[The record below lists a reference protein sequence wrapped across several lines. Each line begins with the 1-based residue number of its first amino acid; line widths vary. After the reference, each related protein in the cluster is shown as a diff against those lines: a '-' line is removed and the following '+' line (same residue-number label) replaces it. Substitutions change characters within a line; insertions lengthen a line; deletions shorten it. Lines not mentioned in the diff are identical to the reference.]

1 MHAVRY
7 RNADGDIRLG
17 RLEDDQI
24 VDAGAAG
31 HQGFVPSVE
40 GWAVIAAASGATTP
54 VGDVQLL
61 HPVVPS
67 KIIAIGLN
75 YRDHAKESDLAV
87 PEVPVVF
94 SKFSTSLI
102 GHGEPIVIPRE
113 ETRPDFEGELAVVIG
128 RRTHR
133 ATLDDALSAIGG
145 ITCVHDVSGRR
156 AQLETPL
163 RQFDYGKSFD
173 TFCPLGPSIATTDGV
188 DFADI
193 DVELAIDGEV
203 MQSSNTRHLIFSVAA
218 IIEYLTRGITLLPG
232 DVICT
237 GTPGGVGD
245 SREPR
250 RYLRDGETVTVTVG
264 GVGSLS
270 NPVTFEQ

>member
-7 RNADGDIRLG
+7 RNAAGEIRLG
-17 RLEDDQI
+17 RLEGETI
-24 VDAGAAG
+24 VDAGTAG

-40 GWAVIAAASGATTP
+40 GWAIVAAASGDTTP
-54 VGDVQLL
+54 VADVQLL

-75 YRDHAKESDLAV
+75 YRDHAKESELDIPA
-87 PEVPVVF
+87 VPVVF

-102 GHGEPIVIPRE
+102 GHGESIVIPRE
-113 ETRPDFEGELAVVIG
+113 ETRPDFEGELAVIIG
-128 RRTHR
+128 KRTHR
-133 ATLDDALSAIGG
+133 ATLVDALSAIGG

-173 TFCPLGPSIATTDGV
+173 TFCPLGPAVASTDGV

-203 MQSSNTRHLIFSVAA
+203 MQSSNTKHLIFSVAE

-245 SREPR
+245 SRDPR
-250 RYLRDGETVTVTVG
+250 RYLREGETVTVTVG

-270 NPVTFEQ
+270 NPVTIEQ

>member
-7 RNADGDIRLG
+7 RNADGEIRLG
-17 RLEDDQI
+17 RLEGDLI
-24 VDAGAAG
+24 VDAGGAG
-31 HQGFVPSVE
+31 QQGFVPSVE
-40 GWAVIAAASGATTP
+40 GWAVIAAASGTPTP
-54 VGDVQLL
+54 VAAVQLL

-75 YRDHAKESDLAV
+75 YRDHAKESDLDIPA
-87 PEVPVVF
+87 VPVVF

-102 GHGEPIVIPRE
+102 GHGESIVIPRE
-113 ETRPDFEGELAVVIG
+113 ETRPDFEGELAVIIG
-128 RRTHR
+128 KRTHR
-133 ATLDDALSAIGG
+133 ATLDNALAAIGG

-173 TFCPLGPSIATTDGV
+173 TFCPLGPSVASTDGV

-203 MQSSNTRHLIFSVAA
+203 MQSSNTKHLIFSVAE

-250 RYLRDGETVTVTVG
+250 RYLREGETVSITVG
-264 GVGSLS
+264 GVGTLS
-270 NPVTFEQ
+270 NPVTMEQ

>member
-7 RNADGDIRLG
+7 RNAAGEIRLG
-17 RLEDDQI
+17 RLEDETI
-24 VDAGAAG
+24 VDAGSAG
-31 HQGFVPSVE
+31 PQGFVPSVE
-40 GWAVIAAASGATTP
+40 GWAVIAAASGSTTAAA
-54 VGDVQLL
+54 DVQLL

-67 KIIAIGLN
+67 KVIAIGLN
-75 YRDHAKESDLAV
+75 YRDHAKESDLDIPAM
-87 PEVPVVF
+87 PVVF

-102 GHGEPIVIPRE
+102 GHGESIVIPRE
-113 ETRPDFEGELAVVIG
+113 ETRPDFEGELAVIIG
-128 RRTHR
+128 KRTHR

-173 TFCPLGPSIATTDGV
+173 TFCPLGPSVASTDGV
-188 DFADI
+188 NFADI

-203 MQSSNTRHLIFSVAA
+203 MQSSNTKHLIFSVAE

-245 SREPR
+245 SRDPR
-250 RYLRDGETVTVTVG
+250 RYLREGETVTVTVG

>member
-7 RNADGDIRLG
+7 RNAAGEIRLG
-17 RLEDDQI
+17 RLEDQTI
-24 VDAGAAG
+24 IDAGVAG
-31 HQGFVPSVE
+31 AQGFVPSVE
-40 GWAVIAAASGATTP
+40 GWATIATAAGATLS
-54 VGDVQLL
+54 VADVQLL

-75 YRDHAKESDLAV
+75 YRDHAKESELDV
-87 PEVPVVF
+87 PAVPVVF

-102 GHGEPIVIPRE
+102 GHGESIVIPRE

-133 ATLDDALSAIGG
+133 ATLADALTAIGG

-173 TFCPLGPSIATTDGV
+173 TFCPLGPSIASTEGTDFG
-188 DFADI
+188 DI

-203 MQSSNTRHLIFSVAA
+203 MQSSNTRNLIFSVAE

-232 DVICT
+232 DVIAT

-245 SREPR
+245 SRDPR
-250 RYLRDGETVTVTVG
+250 RYLRAGETVTVTVG
-264 GVGSLS
+264 GVGTLA

>member
-7 RNADGDIRLG
+7 RNAAGEIRLG
-17 RLEDDQI
+17 RLEDETI
-24 VDAGAAG
+24 VDAGSAG
-31 HQGFVPSVE
+31 PQGFVPSVE
-40 GWAVIAAASGATTP
+40 GWAVIAAASGSTTAAA
-54 VGDVQLL
+54 DVQLL

-67 KIIAIGLN
+67 KVIAIGLN
-75 YRDHAKESDLAV
+75 YRDHAKESELDIPAM
-87 PEVPVVF
+87 PVVF

-102 GHGEPIVIPRE
+102 GHGESIVIPRE
-113 ETRPDFEGELAVVIG
+113 ETRPDFEGELAVIIG
-128 RRTHR
+128 KRTHR
-133 ATLDDALSAIGG
+133 ATLDDALSTIGG

-173 TFCPLGPSIATTDGV
+173 TFCPLGPSVASTDGV
-188 DFADI
+188 NFADI

-203 MQSSNTRHLIFSVAA
+203 MQSSNTKHLIFSVAE

-245 SREPR
+245 SRDPR
-250 RYLRDGETVTVTVG
+250 RYLREGETVTVTVG
-264 GVGSLS
+264 GVGSLT

>member
-7 RNADGDIRLG
+7 RNAAGEIRLG
-17 RLEDDQI
+17 RLDGEMI
-24 VDAGAAG
+24 VDAGMAG
-31 HQGFVPSVE
+31 AQGFVPDVE
-40 GWAVIAAASGATTP
+40 GWAVIAAATGEATSAA
-54 VGDVQLL
+54 DVQLL

-75 YRDHAKESDLAV
+75 YRDHAEESELDIPA
-87 PEVPVVF
+87 VPVVF

-102 GHGEPIVIPRE
+102 GHGETIVIPRE

-133 ATLDDALSAIGG
+133 ATLADALSAIGG

-173 TFCPLGPSIATTDGV
+173 TFCPLGPAIVSTEGV
-188 DFADI
+188 DFTDI
-193 DVELAIDGEV
+193 DVQLAIDGEV
-203 MQSSNTRHLIFSVAA
+203 MQSSNTRNLIFSVAE
-218 IIEYLTRGITLLPG
+218 IIEYLTRGLTLLPG

-245 SREPR
+245 SRQPP
-250 RYLRDGETVTVTVG
+250 RYLQAGETVSVTVG
-264 GVGSLS
+264 GVGTLT
-270 NPVTFEQ
+270 NPVALEA

>member
-7 RNADGDIRLG
+7 RNAAGEIRLG
-17 RLEDDQI
+17 RLEDETI
-24 VDAGAAG
+24 VDAGSAG
-31 HQGFVPSVE
+31 PQGFVPSVE
-40 GWAVIAAASGATTP
+40 GWAVIAAASGSTTAAA
-54 VGDVQLL
+54 DVQLL

-67 KIIAIGLN
+67 KVIAIGLN
-75 YRDHAKESDLAV
+75 YRDHAKESELDIPAM
-87 PEVPVVF
+87 PVVF

-102 GHGEPIVIPRE
+102 GHGESIVIPRE
-113 ETRPDFEGELAVVIG
+113 ETRPDFEGELAIIIG
-128 RRTHR
+128 KRTHR

-173 TFCPLGPSIATTDGV
+173 TFCPLGPSVASTDGV
-188 DFADI
+188 NFADI

-203 MQSSNTRHLIFSVAA
+203 MQSSNTKHLIFSVAE

-245 SREPR
+245 SRDPR
-250 RYLRDGETVTVTVG
+250 RYLREGETVTVTVG

>member
-7 RNADGDIRLG
+7 RNAAGEIRLG
-17 RLEDDQI
+17 RLEDETI
-24 VDAGAAG
+24 VDAGSAG
-31 HQGFVPSVE
+31 PQGFVPSVE
-40 GWAVIAAASGATTP
+40 GWAVIAAASGSTTAAA
-54 VGDVQLL
+54 DVQLL

-67 KIIAIGLN
+67 KVIAIGLN
-75 YRDHAKESDLAV
+75 YRDHAKESELDIPAM
-87 PEVPVVF
+87 PVVF

-102 GHGEPIVIPRE
+102 GHGESIVIPRE
-113 ETRPDFEGELAVVIG
+113 ETRPDFEGELAVIIG
-128 RRTHR
+128 KRTHR

-173 TFCPLGPSIATTDGV
+173 TFCPLGPSVASTDGV

-203 MQSSNTRHLIFSVAA
+203 MQSSNTKHLIFSVAE

-245 SREPR
+245 SRDPR
-250 RYLRDGETVTVTVG
+250 RYLREGETVTVTVG
-264 GVGSLS
+264 GVGSLT

>member
-7 RNADGDIRLG
+7 RNAAGEIRLG
-17 RLEDDQI
+17 RLEGESI
-24 VDAGAAG
+24 VDAGSAG

-40 GWAVIAAASGATTP
+40 GWAVIAAAAGTTTS
-54 VGDVQLL
+54 VADVQLL

-67 KIIAIGLN
+67 KVIAIGLN
-75 YRDHAKESDLAV
+75 YRDHAKESELDIPA
-87 PEVPVVF
+87 VPVVF

-102 GHGEPIVIPRE
+102 GHGESIVIPRE
-113 ETRPDFEGELAVVIG
+113 ETRPDFEGELAVIIG
-128 RRTHR
+128 KRTHR
-133 ATLDDALSAIGG
+133 ATLDNALSAIGG
-145 ITCVHDVSGRR
+145 IACVHDVSGRR

-173 TFCPLGPSIATTDGV
+173 TFCPLGPSIVSTDDV
-188 DFADI
+188 DFTDI

-203 MQSSNTRHLIFSVAA
+203 MQSSNTKHLIFSVAE

-245 SREPR
+245 SRDPR
-250 RYLRDGETVTVTVG
+250 RYLREGETVSVTVG
-264 GVGSLS
+264 NIGTLS

>member
-7 RNADGDIRLG
+7 RNAAGEIRLG
-17 RLEDDQI
+17 RLEDETI
-24 VDAGAAG
+24 VDAGSAG
-31 HQGFVPSVE
+31 PQGFVPSVE
-40 GWAVIAAASGATTP
+40 GWAVIAAASGSTTAAA
-54 VGDVQLL
+54 DVQLL

-67 KIIAIGLN
+67 KVIAIGLN
-75 YRDHAKESDLAV
+75 YRDHAKESDLDIPAM
-87 PEVPVVF
+87 PVVF

-102 GHGEPIVIPRE
+102 GHGESIVIPRE
-113 ETRPDFEGELAVVIG
+113 ETRPDFEGELAVIIG
-128 RRTHR
+128 KRTHR
-133 ATLDDALSAIGG
+133 ATLNDALSAIGG

-173 TFCPLGPSIATTDGV
+173 TFCPLGPSVASTDGV
-188 DFADI
+188 NFADI

-203 MQSSNTRHLIFSVAA
+203 MQSSNTKHLIFSVAE

-245 SREPR
+245 SRDPR
-250 RYLRDGETVTVTVG
+250 RYLREGETVTVTVG

>member
-54 VGDVQLL
+54 VGDVPLL

-250 RYLRDGETVTVTVG
+250 RYLQDGETVTVTVG

>member
-7 RNADGDIRLG
+7 RNAAGEIRLG
-17 RLEDDQI
+17 RLEDETI
-24 VDAGAAG
+24 VDAGSAG
-31 HQGFVPSVE
+31 PQGFVPSVE
-40 GWAVIAAASGATTP
+40 GWAVIAAASGPNTAAA
-54 VGDVQLL
+54 DVQLL

-67 KIIAIGLN
+67 KVIAIGLN
-75 YRDHAKESDLAV
+75 YRDHAKESELDIPAM
-87 PEVPVVF
+87 PVVF

-102 GHGEPIVIPRE
+102 GHGESIVIPRE
-113 ETRPDFEGELAVVIG
+113 ETRPDFEGELAVIIG
-128 RRTHR
+128 KRTHR
-133 ATLDDALSAIGG
+133 TTLDDALSAIGG

-173 TFCPLGPSIATTDGV
+173 TFCPLGPSVASTDGV

-203 MQSSNTRHLIFSVAA
+203 MQSSNTKHLIFSVAE

-245 SREPR
+245 SRDPR
-250 RYLRDGETVTVTVG
+250 RYLREGETVTVTVG
-264 GVGSLS
+264 GVGSLT

>member
-7 RNADGDIRLG
+7 RNAAGEIRLG
-17 RLEDDQI
+17 RLEGENI
-24 VDAGAAG
+24 VDAGSAG
-31 HQGFVPSVE
+31 PQGFVPSVE
-40 GWAVIAAASGATTP
+40 GWAVIAAASGSTTAAA
-54 VGDVQLL
+54 DVQLL

-67 KIIAIGLN
+67 KVIAIGLN
-75 YRDHAKESDLAV
+75 YRDHAKESELDIPAM
-87 PEVPVVF
+87 PVVF

-102 GHGEPIVIPRE
+102 GHGESIVIPRE
-113 ETRPDFEGELAVVIG
+113 ETRPDFEGELAVIIG
-128 RRTHR
+128 KRTHR

-173 TFCPLGPSIATTDGV
+173 TFCPLGPSVASTDGV

-203 MQSSNTRHLIFSVAA
+203 MQSSNTKHLIFSVAE

-245 SREPR
+245 SRDPR
-250 RYLRDGETVTVTVG
+250 RYLREGETVTVTVG
-264 GVGSLS
+264 GVGSLT

>member
-7 RNADGDIRLG
+7 RNADGEIRLG

-113 ETRPDFEGELAVVIG
+113 ETRPDFAGELAVVIG

>member
-7 RNADGDIRLG
+7 RNAAGEIRLG
-17 RLEDDQI
+17 RLEGETI
-24 VDAGAAG
+24 VDAGSAG
-31 HQGFVPSVE
+31 PQGFVPSVE
-40 GWAVIAAASGATTP
+40 GWAVIASASGPTSAAA
-54 VGDVQLL
+54 DVQLL

-67 KIIAIGLN
+67 KVIAIGLN
-75 YRDHAKESDLAV
+75 YRDHAKESELDIPAM
-87 PEVPVVF
+87 PVVF

-102 GHGEPIVIPRE
+102 GHGESIVIPRE
-113 ETRPDFEGELAVVIG
+113 ETRPDFEGELAVIIG
-128 RRTHR
+128 KRTHR

-173 TFCPLGPSIATTDGV
+173 TFCPLGPSVASTDGV
-188 DFADI
+188 DFADV

-203 MQSSNTRHLIFSVAA
+203 MQSSNTKHLIFSVAE

-245 SREPR
+245 SRDPR
-250 RYLRDGETVTVTVG
+250 RYLREGETVTVTVG
-264 GVGSLS
+264 GVGSLT

>member
-1 MHAVRY
+1 M
-7 RNADGDIRLG
+7 
-17 RLEDDQI
+17 
-24 VDAGAAG
+24 
-31 HQGFVPSVE
+31 
-40 GWAVIAAASGATTP
+40 
-54 VGDVQLL
+54 
-61 HPVVPS
+61 PS
-67 KIIAIGLN
+67 KVIAIGLN
-75 YRDHAKESDLAV
+75 YRDHAKESELDIPAM
-87 PEVPVVF
+87 PVVF

-102 GHGEPIVIPRE
+102 GHGESIVIPRE
-113 ETRPDFEGELAVVIG
+113 ETRPDFEGELAVIIG
-128 RRTHR
+128 KRTHR
-133 ATLDDALSAIGG
+133 ATLDDALPAIGG

-173 TFCPLGPSIATTDGV
+173 TFCPLGPSVASTDGV

-203 MQSSNTRHLIFSVAA
+203 MQSSNTKHLIFSVAE

-245 SREPR
+245 SRDPR
-250 RYLRDGETVTVTVG
+250 RYLREGETVTVTVG
-264 GVGSLS
+264 GVGSLT

>member
-1 MHAVRY
+1 MHAVRF
-7 RNADGDIRLG
+7 RNAAGEIRLG
-17 RLEDDQI
+17 RLEGDAI
-24 VDAGAAG
+24 VDAGPSG
-31 HQGFVPSVE
+31 TQGFVPDVE
-40 GWAVIAAASGATTP
+40 GWAAIAAAA
-54 VGDVQLL
+54 GDTVSVAEVQLL

-75 YRDHAKESDLAV
+75 YRDHAEESELDIPA
-87 PEVPVVF
+87 VPVVF

-102 GHGEPIVIPRE
+102 GHGESIVIPRE

-128 RRTHR
+128 RRTQR
-133 ATLDDALSAIGG
+133 ATLENALTAVGG

-173 TFCPLGPSIATTDGV
+173 TFCPLGPAIASTEGIDFTDV
-188 DFADI
+188 
-193 DVELAIDGEV
+193 DVELAIDAEV
-203 MQSSNTRHLIFSVAA
+203 MQSSNTRNLIFGVAE

-245 SREPR
+245 SRDPR
-250 RYLRDGETVTVTVG
+250 RYLQEGDTVTVTVG
-264 GVGSLS
+264 GVGTLA
-270 NPVTFEQ
+270 NPVTFER

>member
-7 RNADGDIRLG
+7 RNAAGEIRLG
-17 RLEDDQI
+17 RLEDETI
-24 VDAGAAG
+24 VDAGSAG
-31 HQGFVPSVE
+31 PQGFVPSVE
-40 GWAVIAAASGATTP
+40 GWAVIAAASGSTTAAA
-54 VGDVQLL
+54 DVQLL

-67 KIIAIGLN
+67 KVIAIGLN
-75 YRDHAKESDLAV
+75 YRDHAKESELDIPAM
-87 PEVPVVF
+87 PVVF

-102 GHGEPIVIPRE
+102 GHGESIVIPRE
-113 ETRPDFEGELAVVIG
+113 ETRPDFEGELAVIIG
-128 RRTHR
+128 KRTHR
-133 ATLDDALSAIGG
+133 ATLDDALPAIGG

-173 TFCPLGPSIATTDGV
+173 TFCPLGPSVASTDGV

-203 MQSSNTRHLIFSVAA
+203 MQSSNTKHLIFSVAE

-245 SREPR
+245 SRDPR
-250 RYLRDGETVTVTVG
+250 RYLREGETVTVTVG
-264 GVGSLS
+264 GVGSLT

>member
-7 RNADGDIRLG
+7 RNAAGEIRLG
-17 RLEDDQI
+17 RLEDETI
-24 VDAGAAG
+24 VDAGSAG
-31 HQGFVPSVE
+31 PQGFVPSVE
-40 GWAVIAAASGATTP
+40 GWAVIAAGSGSTTAAA
-54 VGDVQLL
+54 DVQLL

-67 KIIAIGLN
+67 KVIAIGLN
-75 YRDHAKESDLAV
+75 YRDHAKESDLDIPAM
-87 PEVPVVF
+87 PVVF

-102 GHGEPIVIPRE
+102 GHGESIVIPRE
-113 ETRPDFEGELAVVIG
+113 ETRPDFEGELAVIIG
-128 RRTHR
+128 KRTHR

-173 TFCPLGPSIATTDGV
+173 TFCPLGPSVASTDGV
-188 DFADI
+188 NFADI

-203 MQSSNTRHLIFSVAA
+203 MQSSNTKHLIFSVAE

-245 SREPR
+245 SRDPR
-250 RYLRDGETVTVTVG
+250 RYLREGETVTVTVG

>member
-7 RNADGDIRLG
+7 RNAAGEIRLG
-17 RLEDDQI
+17 RLEDETI
-24 VDAGAAG
+24 VDAGSAG
-31 HQGFVPSVE
+31 PQGFVPSVE
-40 GWAVIAAASGATTP
+40 GWAVIAAASGSTTAAA
-54 VGDVQLL
+54 DVQLL

-67 KIIAIGLN
+67 KVIAIGLN
-75 YRDHAKESDLAV
+75 YRDHAKESELDIPAM
-87 PEVPVVF
+87 PVVF

-102 GHGEPIVIPRE
+102 GHGESIVIPRE
-113 ETRPDFEGELAVVIG
+113 ETRPDFEGELAVIIG
-128 RRTHR
+128 KRTHR

-173 TFCPLGPSIATTDGV
+173 TFCPLGPSVASTDGV
-188 DFADI
+188 NFADI

-203 MQSSNTRHLIFSVAA
+203 MQSSNTKHLIFSVAE

-245 SREPR
+245 SRDPR
-250 RYLRDGETVTVTVG
+250 RYLREGETVTVTVG

>member
-7 RNADGDIRLG
+7 RNAAGEIRLG
-17 RLEDDQI
+17 RLEGDAI
-24 VDAGAAG
+24 VDAGSAG
-31 HQGFVPSVE
+31 QQGFVPSVE
-40 GWAVIAAASGATTP
+40 GWALIAAATGTTTP
-54 VGDVQLL
+54 VADVQLL

-75 YRDHAKESDLAV
+75 YRDHAKESELDIPSV
-87 PEVPVVF
+87 PIVF

-102 GHGEPIVIPRE
+102 GHGETIVIPRE

-173 TFCPLGPSIATTDGV
+173 TFCPLGPSIASTDGV
-188 DFADI
+188 DFTDI

-203 MQSSNTRHLIFSVAA
+203 MQSSNTRHLIFSVAE

-232 DVICT
+232 DVIAT

-250 RYLRDGETVTVTVG
+250 RYLRAGETVSVTVG
-264 GVGSLS
+264 GVGTLS
-270 NPVTFEQ
+270 NPVTLEQ

>member
-193 DVELAIDGEV
+193 DVELAIDGEI

>member
-54 VGDVQLL
+54 VGDVPLL

>member
-7 RNADGDIRLG
+7 RNAAGEIRLG
-17 RLEDDQI
+17 RLEDETI
-24 VDAGAAG
+24 VDAGSAG
-31 HQGFVPSVE
+31 PQGFVPSVE
-40 GWAVIAAASGATTP
+40 GWAVIAAASGSTTAAA
-54 VGDVQLL
+54 DVQLL

-67 KIIAIGLN
+67 KVIAIGLN
-75 YRDHAKESDLAV
+75 YRDHAKESELDIPAM
-87 PEVPVVF
+87 PVVF

-102 GHGEPIVIPRE
+102 GHGESIVIPRE
-113 ETRPDFEGELAVVIG
+113 ETRPDFEGELAVIIG
-128 RRTHR
+128 KRTHR

-173 TFCPLGPSIATTDGV
+173 TFCPLGPSLASTDGV

-203 MQSSNTRHLIFSVAA
+203 MQSSNTKHLIFSVAE

-245 SREPR
+245 SRDPR
-250 RYLRDGETVTVTVG
+250 RYLREGETVTVTVG
-264 GVGSLS
+264 GVGSLT

>member
-7 RNADGDIRLG
+7 RNEAGEIRLG
-17 RLEDDQI
+17 RLEHDVI
-24 VDAGAAG
+24 VDAGSAG
-31 HQGFVPSVE
+31 PQGFVPSVE
-40 GWAVIAAASGATTP
+40 GWAVIAAATGVSTP
-54 VGDVQLL
+54 VADVQLL

-75 YRDHAKESDLAV
+75 YRDHAEESELDIPA
-87 PEVPVVF
+87 VPVVF

-102 GHGEPIVIPRE
+102 GHGESIVIPRE

-128 RRTHR
+128 KRTHR
-133 ATLDDALSAIGG
+133 ATLEDALSAIGG

-173 TFCPLGPSIATTDGV
+173 TFCPLGPAIASTENV
-188 DFADI
+188 DFADV

-203 MQSSNTRHLIFSVAA
+203 MQSSNTRHLIFSVAE

-250 RYLRDGETVTVTVG
+250 RYLREGETVSVTVG
-264 GVGSLS
+264 GVGTLT

>member
-7 RNADGDIRLG
+7 RNAAGEIRLG
-17 RLEDDQI
+17 RLDGEMI
-24 VDAGAAG
+24 VDAGMAG
-31 HQGFVPSVE
+31 AQGFVPDVE
-40 GWAVIAAASGATTP
+40 GWAVIAAATGEATSAA
-54 VGDVQLL
+54 DVQLL

-75 YRDHAKESDLAV
+75 YRDHAEESELDIPA
-87 PEVPVVF
+87 VPVVF

-102 GHGEPIVIPRE
+102 GHGETIVIPRE

-133 ATLDDALSAIGG
+133 ATLADALSAIGG

-173 TFCPLGPSIATTDGV
+173 TFCPLGPAIVSTEGV
-188 DFADI
+188 DFTDI
-193 DVELAIDGEV
+193 DVQLAIDGEV
-203 MQSSNTRHLIFSVAA
+203 LQSSNTRNLIFSVAE
-218 IIEYLTRGITLLPG
+218 IIEYLTRGLTLLPG

-245 SREPR
+245 SRRPP
-250 RYLRDGETVTVTVG
+250 RYLQAGETVSVTIG
-264 GVGSLS
+264 GVGTLT
-270 NPVTFEQ
+270 NPVALEA

>member
-7 RNADGDIRLG
+7 RNAAGEIRLG
-17 RLEDDQI
+17 RLEDETI
-24 VDAGAAG
+24 VDAGSAG
-31 HQGFVPSVE
+31 PQGFVPSVE
-40 GWAVIAAASGATTP
+40 GWAVIAAASGSTTAAA
-54 VGDVQLL
+54 DVQLL

-67 KIIAIGLN
+67 KVIAIGLN
-75 YRDHAKESDLAV
+75 YRDHAKESELDIPAM
-87 PEVPVVF
+87 PVVF

-102 GHGEPIVIPRE
+102 GHGESIVIPRE
-113 ETRPDFEGELAVVIG
+113 ETRPDFEGELAVIIG
-128 RRTHR
+128 KRTHR

-173 TFCPLGPSIATTDGV
+173 TFCPLGPSVASTDGV

-203 MQSSNTRHLIFSVAA
+203 MQSSNTKHLIFSVAE

-245 SREPR
+245 SRDPR
-250 RYLRDGETVTVTVG
+250 RYLREGETVTVTVG

>member
-7 RNADGDIRLG
+7 RNAAGEIRLG
-17 RLEDDQI
+17 RLEDETI
-24 VDAGAAG
+24 VDAGSAG
-31 HQGFVPSVE
+31 PQGFVPSVE
-40 GWAVIAAASGATTP
+40 GWAVIAAATGSTTAAA
-54 VGDVQLL
+54 DVQLL

-67 KIIAIGLN
+67 KVIAIGLN
-75 YRDHAKESDLAV
+75 YRDHAKESELDIPAM
-87 PEVPVVF
+87 PVVF

-102 GHGEPIVIPRE
+102 GHGESIVIPRE
-113 ETRPDFEGELAVVIG
+113 ETRPDFEGELAVIIG
-128 RRTHR
+128 KRTHR

-173 TFCPLGPSIATTDGV
+173 TFCPLGPSVASTDGV

-203 MQSSNTRHLIFSVAA
+203 MQSSNTKHLIFSVAE

-245 SREPR
+245 SRDPR
-250 RYLRDGETVTVTVG
+250 RYLREGETVTVTVG

>member
-7 RNADGDIRLG
+7 RNAAGEIRLG
-17 RLEDDQI
+17 RLEGELI
-24 VDAGAAG
+24 VDAGSAG
-31 HQGFVPSVE
+31 QQGFVPSVE
-40 GWAVIAAASGATTP
+40 GWAVIAAASGTAIP
-54 VGDVQLL
+54 VADVQLL

-75 YRDHAKESDLAV
+75 YRDHAEESELDIPA
-87 PEVPVVF
+87 VPVVF

-102 GHGEPIVIPRE
+102 GHGETIVIPRE
-113 ETRPDFEGELAVVIG
+113 ETRPDFEGELAVIIG
-128 RRTHR
+128 RRAHR

-173 TFCPLGPSIATTDGV
+173 TFCPLGPSVASTDGV

-203 MQSSNTRHLIFSVAA
+203 MQSSNTRHLIFGVAE

-245 SREPR
+245 SRDPR
-250 RYLRDGETVTVTVG
+250 RYLRAGETVSVTVG
-264 GVGSLS
+264 GVGTLT
-270 NPVTFEQ
+270 NPVAFEE